1 MNQDDAYASYL
12 AATARGWELI
22 EAFHARHGSLPAAT
36 IAHHDGISQAQAKRF
51 QISFARIKPCRKLAR
66 ELSHSLEVL
75 NLISAAINKV
85 NPRLNDARAFLE
97 NMLRACHNQ
106 SVAHAEALLD
116 DIVAKAIRPTRSA
129 RINRINF
136 ARKPDANNMV
146 SVLGKLRAEDARRIQ
161 EKFQPAIRAAI
172 KENKALTADVAMAN
186 LMVNTILRGNSTQ
199 ATAPQHEYSPAVVMS
214 VDPNV
219 DLERGII
226 NTASGAS
233 IPIADAINYS
243 LRNTGWVLGVSQTG
257 SKAKL
262 EFIAPIINT
271 RFSTGT
277 HRLGVMLETLMC
289 ARCDTP
295 AIFCHAHHIE
305 AWAHSRRPRD
315 WEDLTNLCPEDNSLN
330 DDNPN
335 APPRNG
341 RAERDED
348 GWPAWKYSPD
358 GVFHYNPNPVFRHG
372 WRGTIA
378 DILANQA

>member
-1 MNQDDAYASYL
+1 MHNTDAYSRYL
-12 AATARGWELI
+12 AATASGWELL
-22 EAFHARHGSLPAAT
+22 EAFAARHGSLSAAT

-51 QISFARIKPCRKLAR
+51 QLTFARIKPCRALAAQ
-66 ELSHSLEVL
+66 LSHSLDVL
-75 NLISAAINKV
+75 HLISGTIIKV
-85 NPRLNDARAFLE
+85 SPRHNDLRAFLDK
-97 NMLRACHNQ
+97 MLRACHLK
-106 SVAHAEALLD
+106 SVADAEHILREILAT
-116 DIVAKAIRPTRSA
+116 AKKPTRPA
-129 RINRINF
+129 RVNRINF
-136 ARKPDANNMV
+136 AHKPDDNNMV
-146 SVLGKLRAEDARRIQ
+146 RFLGKLRAEDARRIQ
-161 EKFQPAIRAAI
+161 EKFQAAIRAALR
-172 KENKALTADVAMAN
+172 ENESLTGDVAMAN
-186 LMVNTILRGNSTQ
+186 LMVNAILRGETTNAS
-199 ATAPQHEYSPAVVMS
+199 APEHEYSPAVVMS

-219 DLERGII
+219 DLERGVI

-233 IPIADAINYS
+233 IPLEDAINYH

-315 WEDLTNLCPEDNSLN
+315 WEDLTNLCPVDNSLN

-341 RAERDED
+341 RVERDEK
-348 GWPAWKYSPD
+348 GWPGWKYSPD
-358 GVFHYNPNPVFRHG
+358 GRFHYNPNPVFRHG